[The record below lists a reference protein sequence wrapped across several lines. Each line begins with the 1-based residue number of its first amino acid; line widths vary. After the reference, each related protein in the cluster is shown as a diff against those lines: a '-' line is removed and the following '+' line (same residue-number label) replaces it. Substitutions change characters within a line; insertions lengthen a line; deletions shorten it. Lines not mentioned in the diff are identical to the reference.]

1 MTPAAEAARRRS
13 DLEGRVGRIV
23 GELSR
28 GGPAGGDDLDCPWGG
43 LGLDSL
49 DLLEL
54 AVRCEDEFGRSI
66 PDAELVR
73 WGRPRD
79 VVRYLLAVEPAASDV
94 A

>member
-1 MTPAAEAARRRS
+1 MEPLRVVAAEV
-13 DLEGRVGRIV
+13 DQHL
-23 GELSR
+23 
-28 GGPAGGDDLDCPWGG
+28 LDG